1 MKQLSN
7 EDFLSIF
14 EGVPQAIVSRSD
26 FENGISIMDL
36 LVAKSG
42 FLSSNGEAKRE
53 LKANAI
59 AVNKDKVA
67 ENTIIQLDQLINDRF
82 LLIGKGKKTNYI
94 IVVE

>member
-1 MKQLSN
+1 
-7 EDFLSIF
+7 
-14 EGVPQAIVSRSD
+14 
-26 FENGISIMDL
+26 MDL

>member
-1 MKQLSN
+1 
-7 EDFLSIF
+7 
-14 EGVPQAIVSRSD
+14 GV
-26 FENGISIMDL
+26 SIMDL

-67 ENTIIQLDQLINDRF
+67 ENTIVQLDQLINDRF